1 MTDPLPRPVPRWL
14 HVWAIACVVATLL
27 LLCLGQ
33 MVTSFRAGMA
43 DPVWPTEPWYL
54 FSNYK
59 LDFGYLVEH
68 SHRIAAFT
76 VGGLVIVLAFG
87 LWWTEPRAAAR
98 WAGAVGLV
106 VLVAGFG
113 EFHRGL
119 MAQRSVPPAEVLLPL
134 AAVGITAAGLVLVLG
149 AAVSGLLQ
157 RVGGAGVRLLGVA
170 ALAAVMVQGLLGG
183 FRVMLNVL
191 A

>member
-1 MTDPLPRPVPRWL
+1 NEAPRGKPRGSSDDMMDAMTDTPFTVRPVPRW
-14 HVWAIACVVATLL
+14 VRGWAILTVTAAAALL
-27 LLCLGQ
+27 VLGGF
-33 MVTSFRAGMA
+33 VTSFRAGMA

-54 FSNYK
+54 LSNYK
-59 LDFGYLVEH
+59 LDLGYLVEH

-113 EFHRGL
+113 EFHRG
-119 MAQRSVPPAEVLLPL
+119 
-134 AAVGITAAGLVLVLG
+134 
-149 AAVSGLLQ
+149 
-157 RVGGAGVRLLGVA
+157 
-170 ALAAVMVQGLLGG
+170 
-183 FRVMLNVL
+183 
-191 A
+191 